1 MILNNNEVELLKKM
15 IFKNDYL
22 DSEEKEL
29 LNKLEKYSYKDIPF
43 KNPEIHEIL
52 RMINNTSYKNIQD
65 YLLKIDKEITF
76 LILMKEQ
83 YRKERD
89 KYKELYESNKFS
101 WKNNR

>member
-1 MILNNNEVELLKKM
+1 MILNIKEIELIRKILNNLESSG
-15 IFKNDYL
+15 
-22 DSEEKEL
+22 SEEKEL
-29 LNKLEKYSYKDIPF
+29 LNRLENYSFEDIPF
-43 KNPEIHEIL
+43 KNPEIYEIL
-52 RMINNTSYKNIQD
+52 KMINKTSYKNIQD